1 MSSTAEQSPSALTS
15 TESDTGLRPY
25 ELFILLLCA
34 YSLLMLALETFIHL
48 PAEDIAIIDAVD
60 TVICGVFFLDFLIRF
75 GAAADKIKFMA
86 WGWIDLL
93 SCIPVIDV
101 FRIGRLIRIVR
112 IFRVLRGIR
121 MARILA
127 TYLQHN
133 RADGTILTVVF
144 VSIMLLLLSSVA
156 ILQVEQVDG
165 ANIKTPSDAMWWSI
179 VTMTTVGYGDK
190 FPTTTIGRV
199 IASVLMVSGVGLFGA
214 LSGSVTSWILNPV
227 EVRQEVD
234 LDAIQSELHEIHRR
248 LDEITSIHTKALD
261 PKLARLISSWPEMS
275 ESTRQ
280 EIQRMIQQS

>member
-1 MSSTAEQSPSALTS
+1 
-15 TESDTGLRPY
+15 
-25 ELFILLLCA
+25 
-34 YSLLMLALETFIHL
+34 MLALETFIHL
-48 PAEDIAIIDAVD
+48 PAEDIAIIDAID
-60 TVICGVFFLDFLIRF
+60 TMICGIFFFDFLIRF
-75 GAAADKIKFMA
+75 FAAPDKMKFMA

-93 SCIPVIDV
+93 SCIPVIDL
-101 FRIGRLIRIVR
+101 FRIGRLVRVFR

-156 ILQVEQVDG
+156 ILQVEQVEG

-190 FPTTTIGRV
+190 YPTTTIGRV
-199 IASVLMVSGVGLFGA
+199 IASFLMVSGVGLFGM

-234 LDAIQSELHEIHRR
+234 LEGIQNELQLIHHR
-248 LDEITSIHTKALD
+248 LDEITTIHTKTLD
-261 PKLARLISSWPEMS
+261 PHLAKLISSWPEMN
-275 ESTRQ
+275 ETTRQ
-280 EIQRMIQQS
+280 EIQRIVQRS

>member
-1 MSSTAEQSPSALTS
+1 MSSTIQQSSNPAASIEQ
-15 TESDTGLRPY
+15 ESGLRPY
-25 ELFILLLCA
+25 ELFMLLLCG
-34 YSLLMLALETFIHL
+34 YSLLMLAVETFIPL

-60 TVICGVFFLDFLIRF
+60 TMICGIFFLDFLIRF
-75 GAAADKIKFMA
+75 GAAANKMRFMA
-86 WGWIDLL
+86 WGWLDLL
-93 SCIPVIDV
+93 SCIPVIDI
-101 FRIGRLIRIVR
+101 FRIGRLVRIVR

-121 MARILA
+121 MARILV

-165 ANIKTPSDAMWWSI
+165 GNIKTPSDAMWWSI

-190 FPTTTIGRV
+190 YPTTTVGRV
-199 IASVLMVSGVGLFGA
+199 IASVVMVSGVGLFGA

-234 LDAIQSELHEIHRR
+234 LDAIQTELHEIHRR
-248 LDEITSIHTKALD
+248 LDEITSIHTKTLD
-261 PKLARLISSWPEMS
+261 PKLARLISNWPELS

-280 EIQRMIQQS
+280 EIQRIIQHS

>member
-1 MSSTAEQSPSALTS
+1 
-15 TESDTGLRPY
+15 
-25 ELFILLLCA
+25 
-34 YSLLMLALETFIHL
+34 MLGLETFIHL
-48 PAEDIAIIDAVD
+48 PVEDIAIIDAID
-60 TVICGVFFLDFLIRF
+60 TMICGIFFLDFLIRF
-75 GAAADKIKFMA
+75 GAAEHKMKFMA

-93 SCIPVIDV
+93 SCIPVIDI
-101 FRIGRLIRIVR
+101 FRIGRLVRVFR

-190 FPTTTIGRV
+190 YPTTTIGRV
-199 IASVLMVSGVGLFGA
+199 IASFLMVSGVGLFGM

-234 LDAIQSELHEIHRR
+234 LEAIQNELQLIHSR
-248 LDEITSIHTKALD
+248 LDEITSIHTKTLD
-261 PKLARLISSWPEMS
+261 PKLAKLISSWPEMN

-280 EIQRMIQQS
+280 EIQNLVQRS